1 VRDVKDGKLLTIY
14 IERELLN
21 KLNRISQETGKS
33 KGLIVEELL
42 KGC

>member
-21 KLNRISQETGKS
+21 KLNRISQEAGKS